1 MRCKWIF
8 ILTSLFCLGAL
19 QMQLVQA
26 DGVIVPHQPLPQPI
40 RLGEFYSVK
49 YHRVY
54 VEILEQMVTTTV
66 EQAFLNETD
75 RAIEVQYIFPLPR
88 NSQVNKFSLIVED
101 KEIPGRILEKGEAR
115 RIYEEIVRRQRDPAL
130 LEYIDHDMFR
140 TSVFP
145 LPSQGERTVK
155 LVYSELLSPDGNRIE
170 YRYPLN
176 TEKFSKKVLEE
187 VRIDFELTS
196 SADVKTVYSPTQ
208 DFKLEWDGNNC
219 VKGHW
224 SDEGV
229 RPAND
234 FRLFWILSRD
244 RVGATLFSYRPDKSE
259 GGYFLLLAS
268 PQMNLKKHK
277 TINKNIILVLDVSG
291 SMKGTKIEQARGAA
305 RFITE
310 NLDSDDG
317 FNIIFYNSMVD
328 PLWDKLR
335 ECSPTAKREALSRID
350 RSEAGGG
357 TDIHAALTTALH
369 QILGDNRPNYL
380 IFLTDGLPTSGITQ
394 LDKIIGD
401 VQKENQYQSR
411 LFAFGVGYDVNAI
424 LLDRLGA
431 DNSGMAEYVPPGE
444 DIEAKVSSFYSKIQN
459 PALTGPE
466 LDFGNVRIRDT
477 YPPSLPDI
485 FYGGQLVLTG
495 RYRDT
500 GRTTVTLTGK
510 AMDEKP
516 TFAYTL
522 DFVRHTDRE
531 EFAFVARLW
540 AQKKIGWLIEQV
552 RLYGEKKEHVDEIVA
567 LSTRYGIMTQYTSFL
582 ADDDVEIDDIAA
594 VRERAW
600 DAMEDAVGVQTGAP
614 GVSQSMHSGQLKRLV
629 QAPTEAKFF
638 DASGKQIRLEKVKL
652 IGSKTFYFKKG
663 KWVDAEYDE
672 QMKLTEIEYFSDD
685 FFNLAK
691 KAPSQAKYL
700 TFAPENIIVT
710 VIEGIAYKIIP
721 AK

>member
-1 MRCKWIF
+1 
-8 ILTSLFCLGAL
+8 
-19 QMQLVQA
+19 
-26 DGVIVPHQPLPQPI
+26 
-40 RLGEFYSVK
+40 
-49 YHRVY
+49 
-54 VEILEQMVTTTV
+54 
-66 EQAFLNETD
+66 
-75 RAIEVQYIFPLPR
+75 
-88 NSQVNKFSLIVED
+88 
-101 KEIPGRILEKGEAR
+101 
-115 RIYEEIVRRQRDPAL
+115 
-130 LEYIDHDMFR
+130 MFR
-140 TSVFP
+140 TNVFP
-145 LPSQGERTVK
+145 LPPQGERAVK

-187 VRIDFELTS
+187 VRIDFELS
-196 SADVKTVYSPTQ
+196 SSSDLKTVYSPTQ
-208 DFKLEWDGNNC
+208 DFKLEWDGNNR

-224 SDEGV
+224 ADEGV

-234 FRLFWILSRD
+234 FRLFWSLSQERM
-244 RVGATLFSYRPDKSE
+244 GATLFSYRPDKSE
-259 GGYFLLLAS
+259 DGYFLLLAS
-268 PQMNLKKHK
+268 PQMDLKKHK

-291 SMKGTKIEQARGAA
+291 SMKGIKIEQARGAA

-310 NLDSDDG
+310 NLGSDDW

-335 ECSPTAKREALSRID
+335 ECSQTAKREALARID

-357 TDIHAALTTALH
+357 TDIHGALMTALQ
-369 QILGDNRPNYL
+369 QIPGDNRPNYI

-394 LDKIIGD
+394 LDKIIGA
-401 VQKENQYQSR
+401 VQKENQHQSR
-411 LFAFGVGYDVNAI
+411 LFAFGVGYDVNAV

-459 PALTGPE
+459 PALTSPE
-466 LDFGNVRIRDT
+466 LDFGNMRIRDT

-500 GRTTVTLTGK
+500 GKTTVTLTGK
-510 AMDEKP
+510 AIDEKL
-516 TFAYTL
+516 TFAYPFNFT
-522 DFVRHTDRE
+522 RYTDRE

-540 AQKKIGWLIEQV
+540 AQKKIGWLIEQI

-582 ADDDVEIDDIAA
+582 ADEDVEIDDIAA

-600 DAMEDAVGVQTGAP
+600 DVMGYSAGVQTGAP
-614 GVSQSMHSGQLKRLV
+614 GVSQSMHTEQLKKLA

-638 DASGKQIRLEKVKL
+638 DASGKQVRLETVKL
-652 IGSKTFYFKKG
+652 IGSKTFYLKKG
-663 KWVDAEYDE
+663 EWVDAEYGE
-672 QMKLTEIEYFSDD
+672 QMKLMEIEYFSDD
-685 FFNLAK
+685 FFDLAK

-700 TFAPENIIVT
+700 TFAPEKAIIA
-710 VIEGIAYKIIP
+710 VIDGVAYKIMP